1 MSGQTNNNLVPF
13 YSIHANFL
21 EQIKEIIMKSDIYF
35 KEYIIYFK
43 EYILITFSKPQ
54 KYCINIKKQTRT
66 VLSCVKISLNYADFV
81 DGRNR

>member
-43 EYILITFSKPQ
+43 
-54 KYCINIKKQTRT
+54 
-66 VLSCVKISLNYADFV
+66 
-81 DGRNR
+81 